1 VIKDVL
7 SFHEAVRR
15 AMASVQQGA
24 LATFGIEPTQPE
36 TGYGYILRGGAHG
49 ADTGNFLV
57 DRFVEKPDLETATGF
72 LKQGGYYWN

>member
-1 VIKDVL
+1 
-7 SFHEAVRR
+7 
-15 AMASVQQGA
+15 

-72 LKQGGYYWN
+72 LKQGGYYWNSGMFLFKARDFLAELES